1 MDAAGARL
9 RSPRST
15 FSVTCAAVP
24 VTSGTNGR
32 PTAQVWHSTLSCSS
46 SFEPVT
52 NDERPSSLLNL
63 RTRRV
68 CEPCNI
74 GWMHRL
80 EDQAKPLLEDAA
92 ESGGQ
97 LELSRAD
104 ALVVARWAL
113 KTAVTHELTNDR
125 PKVADVQIGARL
137 RTGKPV
143 RGSATLATSVP
154 THT

>member
-1 MDAAGARL
+1 L
-9 RSPRST
+9 QQ
-15 FSVTCAAVP
+15 FI
-24 VTSGTNGR
+24 
-32 PTAQVWHSTLSCSS
+32 
-46 SFEPVT
+46 FEPVT
-52 NDERPSSLLNL
+52 SDERPSSLLNL
-63 RTRRV
+63 RTGRV

-137 RTGKPV
+137 RTGKLV

-154 THT
+154 THLKHPGGGRPLSAASTPADFAGRLLRCQDHHLRLEY